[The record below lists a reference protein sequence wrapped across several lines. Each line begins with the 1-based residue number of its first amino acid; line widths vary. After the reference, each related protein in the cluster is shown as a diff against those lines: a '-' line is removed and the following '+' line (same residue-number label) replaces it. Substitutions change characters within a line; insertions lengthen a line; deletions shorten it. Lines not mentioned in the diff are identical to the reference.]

1 MNKTLKQINS
11 AFLSLFIQY
20 SYFIYTL
27 DHNHLL
33 YFTFLSEV
41 LQNYNNLFL
50 KFVSKMQFCDHI
62 MWPCS
67 MKENRK

>member
-1 MNKTLKQINS
+1 MYFMNKTLKQINS

-27 DHNHLL
+27 DHNLLL
-33 YFTFLSEV
+33 YF
-41 LQNYNNLFL
+41 LQKYNYLFL
-50 KFVSKMQFCDHI
+50 KFVSKIQFCDHS
-62 MWPCS
+62 MSPCS